1 VAPDHRRI
9 EMQTKATADDHR
21 AFRPTRTPGIYQRG
35 SRYVVRFRDQDGKQ
49 RSQSYATMKEA
60 KAAQDELRTDV
71 RRGEYRAD
79 TKQTFREYA
88 EEWKRTYQ
96 GRTGRGIREETLTE
110 YHRDLDRAIAFLGR
124 HRLASLTTKHIRE
137 FEGSLRKQGLKSG
150 TRRRILAPLK
160 ACLAQAVE
168 DGDLRT
174 NPTAGVR
181 LVVADQS
188 NGEGDTAKAFTP
200 EELARLVKQVGG
212 GWHGLMVRLMAQT
225 GIRIGEALGLRWQDV
240 DTMTGRIHIRQRV
253 RAASVNAPKSE
264 NGKREVPLSEALG
277 RDLTAHWMESPFSKP
292 EDLVFPTST
301 GKPQHATNLYRWFN
315 PAAERAGVPW
325 AGFHT
330 LRHTAASR
338 WLMSGQVTIA
348 QVSRLLGH
356 HDPGF
361 TLRTYIH
368 VTPADLPAGDALAEA
383 VGVA

>member
-1 VAPDHRRI
+1 MH
-9 EMQTKATADDHR
+9 TKATDDHR

-49 RSQSYATMKEA
+49 RSRSYATMNAA
-60 KAAQDELRTDV
+60 KAGHAELRTDV
-71 RRGEYRAD
+71 HRGEYRAD

-88 EEWKRTYQ
+88 DEWKRTYQ

-110 YHRDLDRAIAFLGR
+110 YRRDLDRAIAFLGK
-124 HRLASLTTKHIRE
+124 HRLASLTTKHVRE
-137 FEGSLRKQGLKSG
+137 FEGSLRAEGLKSG

-188 NGEGDTAKAFTP
+188 NGEAEPVKTLTQD
-200 EELARLVKQVGG
+200 ELNRLVKHVGD

-240 DTMTGRIHIRQRV
+240 DTLTGRIHIRQRV

-292 EDLVFPTST
+292 EDLVFPTAT
-301 GKPQHATNLYRWFN
+301 GKPQHATNLYRWFT

-338 WLMSGQVTIA
+338 WLMSGKVTIA

-368 VTPADLPAGDALAEA
+368 VTPADLPSGDALADA
-383 VGVA
+383 IGLGARSAAT